1 MSMAHAEGIKNMPN
15 TTYTPVA
22 ESTEMRPSVFKRETI
37 SVWGSFLCHDAEIV
51 CVLPISIYIEHD
63 IGTIERTGRYRVDYN
78 HDLKWIL

>member
-22 ESTEMRPSVFKRETI
+22 ESTEMRPSSIFKGDNKC
-37 SVWGSFLCHDAEIV
+37 GSFLCHDAEIV

-63 IGTIERTGRYRVDYN
+63 IGTIQRTGRYRVGIQTDRG
-78 HDLKWIL
+78 